1 MSVKFIDHA
10 RSVILV
16 PITVFHLLQHADDK
30 SFVFAEVAKGRYMRR
45 YVDTG
50 LSVDDNIIITEGLNA
65 GESIITEGAF
75 YLLDAK

>member
-1 MSVKFIDHA
+1 MKFIDHA

-16 PITVFHLLQHADDK
+16 PIKSVLQFNDK